1 MAPLSWRHHT
11 LIQALL
17 TRGPLKEHDFRSIFS
32 QIIGKTSGSGK
43 RQQQEQK
50 LLNEYLGKINSELSY
65 VQLELRACRNQY
77 DGLVYYG
84 VVNNVSDDQSKLG
97 TKYTVPQIAFYKG
110 IVEAIIQD
118 AEAGG
123 CIFNTA
129 ALNIKL
135 ETQVLGATDSQ
146 SEGGALQIPP
156 AFKNFSMSLKEK
168 ALDQL
173 VKDQWLC
180 SLPEGK
186 IGIGV
191 RSFLDL
197 RSWFRSNEVT
207 ACEVCNEAA
216 IKAQLCQNE
225 ACNVRLHLYCLK
237 KKFSGQKGERVCPGC
252 CMQWHGSTVKA
263 DIIEEMNHSNGPSSK
278 SQRPEASR
286 KRIRR
291 SYQEG
296 NADTAEYGSSLNFD
310 AISDTKRVTRR
321 SARLSAD

>member
-17 TRGPLKEHDFRSIFS
+17 TRGPLTEVEFRSILGK
-32 QIIGKTSGSGK
+32 IIGKSSGK
-43 RQQQEQK
+43 QREQR
-50 LLNEYLGKINSELSY
+50 LLNEYLGKINSELCY
-65 VQLELRACRNQY
+65 VQLELRACQNQY

-84 VVNNVSDDQSKLG
+84 VVNNVPDEQSKLG
-97 TKYTVPQIAFYKG
+97 TKYTVPQIAFYRG

-123 CIFNTA
+123 FIYNTA
-129 ALNIKL
+129 ALNVKL
-135 ETQVLGATDSQ
+135 EAQVLGATDSQ
-146 SEGGALQIPP
+146 SQIPP
-156 AFKNFSMSLKEK
+156 AFKNFSLSQKEK
-168 ALDQL
+168 ALNQL

-180 SLPEGK
+180 STPEGM

-197 RSWFRSNEVT
+197 RSWFRINEVP

-237 KKFSGQKGERVCPGC
+237 KKFSGQKAGRVCPGC
-252 CMQWHGSTVKA
+252 GTQWHGSTVKGEA
-263 DIIEEMNHSNGPSSK
+263 TEMNNSNGPSQN
-278 SQRPEASR
+278 SQRPERSA
-286 KRIRR
+286 KRSRR

-296 NADTAEYGSSLNFD
+296 NSDTAEYGTSPSFD
-310 AISDTKRVTRR
+310 AISDTKRMTRR
-321 SARLSAD
+321 SARLSAN